1 MIKKLFAASL
11 AIISVS
17 ANASLIDFTATGV
30 GNMPNGWNEGL
41 KHSDFTSDPTANF
54 FKIKF
59 TEGEI
64 GESITHLSFNLRAGG
79 DTKAYFD
86 PSDGNTGADDNDASK
101 NSGKGFG
108 PIVGNGT
115 IGLIKDEVFFSLNT
129 DSPINHILDITF
141 DIGAFIVGETLS
153 FGIDIDMLAGQL
165 SDIGGGLI
173 GARSVGV
180 SAITSG
186 GCESS
191 TTFGKDS
198 AYESSAQLC
207 APQPTVSNVPL
218 PSSSLLVIVGLLALQ
233 QSNKRL
239 KLKKTTS
246 VLA

>member
-1 MIKKLFAASL
+1 MIKNLLTASL
-11 AIISVS
+11 ALLSLS
-17 ANASLIDFTATGV
+17 TNASLIEITASGE
-30 GNMPNGWNEGL
+30 GNMPNGWTEDL
-41 KHSDFTSDPTANF
+41 KHSNFTSDPTANF

-59 TEGEI
+59 TEGKI

-79 DTKAYFD
+79 DTNAYFD
-86 PSDGNTGADDNDASK
+86 PSDGKKDGDVNGGGK
-101 NSGKGFG
+101 KGFG
-108 PIVGNGT
+108 PIVGSGT
-115 IGLIKDEVFFSLNT
+115 SDLIKDKVLFSLNT

-141 DIGAFIVGETLS
+141 ALDVFIVGETLS

-186 GCESS
+186 GCASS
-191 TTFGKDS
+191 AAFGKDS

-207 APQPTVSNVPL
+207 GPQPTVSNVPL
-218 PSSSLLVIVGLLALQ
+218 PSSSLLVIAGLLALQ

-239 KLKKTTS
+239 RLKKTIN